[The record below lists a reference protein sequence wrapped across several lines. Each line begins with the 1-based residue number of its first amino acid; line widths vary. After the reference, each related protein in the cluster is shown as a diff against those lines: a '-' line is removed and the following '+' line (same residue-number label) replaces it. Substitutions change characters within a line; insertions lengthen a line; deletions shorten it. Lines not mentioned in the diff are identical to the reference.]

1 MRIITSYAYTL
12 EVETVDEAA
21 SRFQIYRDVMNDWL
35 RDQGIR
41 DPRVDLPADTYIELS
56 RRDVSHEGEEID
68 GFLLKKPV
76 LESSHLLHT
85 RFDLAV
91 ADESLALFLQFSLE
105 RRTSRIAPVSYP
117 VSCPRALQTILDAGN
132 WKSGQARV
140 RPHSRRAFGEE
151 TGKGLRAEIEDPDRA
166 LPIVLLANF
175 PDNKPRGEYQK
186 LIEPYNDDEWE
197 DFINRVEDDL
207 GGVALL
213 VELDSASDDA
223 LLPPPS
229 RDPVAEEPQEFA
241 GLRIPDLPRPRLSR
255 RRRRAMH
262 GAVVRIIWPLGTD
275 GFDQNRHPA
284 WAPYEL
290 FYDDAGTFYND
301 DGNNTE
307 PPGWMGTFERDQLM
321 LLRRYIRDMVY
332 EQAALQPVPQLID
345 NIRRRY
351 VAAERERL
359 TATGDVEI
367 LEELYREEIEERDR
381 QIDTLQESLTR
392 REKDWDDLRTE
403 IGQKQAT
410 IDQLQFQLG
419 QAKGASDTGGNAE
432 EVAASREPATIAEAI
447 EIAQDQCPALSFG
460 PRATDKL
467 DSLNPKAG
475 PPRKVLSDLKIL
487 NQCSQLLQ
495 NGRSIG
501 NDVIAWLKAQN
512 VDASKESQTR
522 LNQLTTQLTFETTRG
537 TYEQMGDHIK
547 YRGTGMD
554 QQVRIHFKAQRP
566 KDGDGDA
573 TIHVGYIGPKIEP
586 D

>member
-12 EVETVDEAA
+12 DVDTAEEAV
-21 SRFQIYRDVMNDWL
+21 SRFEIYRGIMDDWL
-35 RDQGIR
+35 RDQGIS

-56 RRDVSHEGEEID
+56 RRDVSHEGAEID

-140 RPHSRRAFGEE
+140 RPHSRRMLGEE
-151 TGKGLRAEIEDPDRA
+151 AGKGLRAEIEDPDRA

-175 PDNKPRGEYQK
+175 PDNKPLGEYQE
-186 LIEPYNDDEWE
+186 LIKPFDEDEWE

-223 LLPPPS
+223 LLPPPR
-229 RDPVAEEPQEFA
+229 RDPVAEEPQELA
-241 GLRIPDLPRPRLSR
+241 GLRIRDLPRPRVRPS
-255 RRRRAMH
+255 RRRAMH
-262 GAVVRIIWPLGTD
+262 GAVVRIIWPLEID

-307 PPGWMGTFERDQLM
+307 PPGWVGTFERDQLM
-321 LLRRYIRDMVY
+321 LLRRYVRDMVY

-351 VAAERERL
+351 ADAERERL
-359 TATGDVEI
+359 TATGDIEI

-392 REKDWDDLRTE
+392 REKDWNDLRTNLD
-403 IGQKQAT
+403 QKQAR
-410 IDQLQFQLG
+410 IGQLQFQLG
-419 QAKGASDTGGNAE
+419 QAKGASDTGKHAE
-432 EVAASREPATIAEAI
+432 EGAASREPANVAEAI
-447 EIAQDQCPALSFG
+447 EIARDQCTALSFG
-460 PRATDKL
+460 PGATDKL

-475 PPRKVLSDLKIL
+475 PPRKILNDLKVL
-487 NQCSQLLQ
+487 DQCGQLLQ
-495 NGRSIG
+495 NGGSLG
-501 NDVIAWLKAQN
+501 QDVIAWLKTQN
-512 VDASKESQTR
+512 VNASRESTTR
-522 LNQLTTQLTFETTRG
+522 MNRHAAELTFPTTRG

-547 YRGTGMD
+547 YQGAGLDRAA
-554 QQVRIHFKAQRP
+554 RIHFSVHESN
-566 KDGDGDA
+566 DGESA
-573 TIHVGYIGPKIEP
+573 TIDIGYVGPKIMP